1 MQPNPW
7 DDGEYSPQE
16 VSMQDSAVAGE
27 IHSADEMNNHYNQ
40 AETNPY
46 QSPQPSPI
54 LVGFPQ
60 QANMPMGQQV
70 VYLQQQSS
78 SSKTIGVLLILL
90 GAFSTL
96 GLLNLFIPVDP
107 VTNEQIP
114 IPALVAITVNTL
126 VTSVGYILAGVWM
139 TQYKKKGIHLALL
152 VTFGSFLIG
161 VAGVGLGGP
170 DGGIGALMGEEAAL
184 GITAV
189 INGLCSGIC
198 ALIISIPL
206 HSGGNQG
213 LDDSKIF

>member
-27 IHSADEMNNHYNQ
+27 IHSADEMHDPYNQ
-40 AETNPY
+40 AQTNPS

-96 GLLNLFIPVDP
+96 GLLNLFIPIDP

-114 IPALVAITVNTL
+114 IPALAAMTVNTL

-161 VAGVGLGGP
+161 VASVGLGGP
-170 DGGIGALMGEEAAL
+170 DGGIGATFGEEATL

-189 INGLCSGIC
+189 LNGLCSGIC
-198 ALIISIPL
+198 ALIIAIPL
-206 HSGGNQG
+206 LSGGNQG